1 MINKKLVQYPDG
13 YLNRVPIL
21 QFVLVTLLFPLWG
34 AAASLNDILITQFK
48 TVFTLSDFATGFVQ
62 SAFYGGY
69 FLLAIPAATVIRKTS
84 YRVAIVMGLIFYI
97 IGCFLFFPASN
108 SATYGF
114 FLFAIFAI
122 AVGLS
127 FLETSANTYT
137 TMLGPKE
144 SATQRINIAQVFYP
158 IGAMTGILLGKYFVF
173 TEGASLESQLAGMSP
188 AEAKQFSLE
197 MLQRTLV
204 PYKFILMILFVV
216 LVMFLIFRFP
226 NTKSVET
233 KAEKS
238 GVGLAETLKYL
249 AKNTPFKKGIL
260 AQFIY
265 IGLQTTVWSFT
276 IRLAL
281 DINPEVNERFASNFM
296 VYSFIAFFIGRFLA
310 SFLMAKFKPTLVLTI
325 YSVIGTILLTYVVL
339 VPNMSAVY
347 GAVFVSVL
355 FGPLW
360 PTIYGRTLE
369 TVKDK
374 YRETAGAILVMS
386 IIGGA
391 VTPPIQGLVS
401 DLIGSMQI
409 SFVVP
414 MLSFLYLACYF
425 YMENRQE
432 RLALSKNN

>member
-1 MINKKLVQYPDG
+1 MIK
-13 YLNRVPIL
+13 
-21 QFVLVTLLFPLWG
+21 
-34 AAASLNDILITQFK
+34 
-48 TVFTLSDFATGFVQ
+48 
-62 SAFYGGY
+62 
-69 FLLAIPAATVIRKTS
+69 KTS
-84 YRVAIVMGLIFYI
+84 YRVAIVIGLIFYI

-108 SATYGF
+108 SVTYGF
-114 FLFAIFAI
+114 FLFSIFAI

-158 IGAMTGILLGKYFVF
+158 IDAMTGILLGKYFVF

-188 AEAKQFSLE
+188 AEAEQFSLE

-216 LVMFLIFRFP
+216 LVMFIIFKFP
-226 NTKSVET
+226 NTKAVET
-233 KAEKS
+233 KADKS
-238 GVGLAETLKYL
+238 GVGLVETLKYL
-249 AKNTPFKKGIL
+249 IKNTPFKKGIL

-265 IGLQTTVWSFT
+265 MGLQTTVWSFT

-310 SFLMAKFKPTLVLTI
+310 NFLIAKFRTTLVLTI
-325 YSVIGTILLTYVVL
+325 YSIIGTMLLTYVVL
-339 VPNMSAVY
+339 VPNMTAVY

-391 VTPPIQGLVS
+391 VTPPIQGLFS
-401 DLIGSMQI
+401 DIFGSMQI

-414 MLSFLYLACYF
+414 VLSFLYLAYYF
-425 YMENRQE
+425 YQENKQE
-432 RLALSKNN
+432 NLALSKNN

>member
-1 MINKKLVQYPDG
+1 MNNKKLVQYPDG

-48 TVFTLSDFATGFVQ
+48 SVFELSDFATGFVQ

-69 FLLAIPAATVIRKTS
+69 FLLAIPAATVIKKTS
-84 YRVAIVMGLIFYI
+84 YRVAIIIGLIFYI

-108 SATYGF
+108 SLTYGF

-144 SATQRINIAQVFYP
+144 SATRRINLAQVFYP

-188 AEAKQFSLE
+188 AEAEQFSLE

-204 PYKFILMILFVV
+204 PYKFILIILFVV
-216 LVMFLIFRFP
+216 LIMFLIFKFP
-226 NTKSVET
+226 NTKAEET
-233 KAEKS
+233 RS
-238 GVGLAETLKYL
+238 GKGRVGLGETLKYL
-249 AKNTPFKKGIL
+249 AKNNPFKKGIL

-310 SFLMAKFKPTLVLTI
+310 NFLMAKFKTTLVLTT
-325 YSVIGTILLTYVVL
+325 YSIIGTMVLTYVVL

-369 TVKDK
+369 TVEDK

-391 VTPPIQGLVS
+391 FTPPIQGLFS
-401 DLIGSMQI
+401 DIFGSMQL

-414 MLSFLYLACYF
+414 MLSFLYLAYYF
-425 YMENRQE
+425 YQENKRE
-432 RLALSKNN
+432 KLA

>member
-1 MINKKLVQYPDG
+1 MNNKKLVQYPDG

-21 QFVLVTLLFPLWG
+21 QFALVTLLFPLWG

-48 TVFTLSDFATGFVQ
+48 SVFELSDFATGFIQ

-69 FLLAIPAATVIRKTS
+69 FLLAIPAATVIKKTS
-84 YRVAIVMGLIFYI
+84 YRVAIIIGLIFYI

-108 SATYGF
+108 SVTYGF

-144 SATQRINIAQVFYP
+144 SATRRINLAQVFYP

-173 TEGASLESQLAGMSP
+173 TEGASLESKLAGMSP
-188 AEAKQFSLE
+188 AEAEQFSLE

-204 PYKFILMILFVV
+204 PYKFILIILFVV
-216 LVMFLIFRFP
+216 LIMFLIFKFP
-226 NTKSVET
+226 NTKAVET
-233 KAEKS
+233 KDHKS
-238 GVGLAETLKYL
+238 RVGLGETLKYL
-249 AKNTPFKKGIL
+249 AKNNPFKKGIL

-265 IGLQTTVWSFT
+265 MGLQTTVWSFT

-281 DINPEVNERFASNFM
+281 DINPEINERFAANFM
-296 VYSFIAFFIGRFLA
+296 IYSFIAFFIGRFLA
-310 SFLMAKFKPTLVLTI
+310 NFLMAKFKPTFVLTL
-325 YSVIGTILLTYVVL
+325 YSIIGTIVLTYVVL

-374 YRETAGAILVMS
+374 YRETAGAILVMA

-391 VTPPIQGLVS
+391 FTPPIQGLFS
-401 DLIGSMQI
+401 DIIGSMQL

-414 MLSFLYLACYF
+414 MLSFLYLAYYF
-425 YMENRQE
+425 YQENKRE
-432 RLALSKNN
+432 KLA

>member
-1 MINKKLVQYPDG
+1 MNNKKLVQYPDG

-48 TVFTLSDFATGFVQ
+48 TVFELSDFATGFVQ

-69 FLLAIPAATVIRKTS
+69 FLLAIPAATVIKKTS
-84 YRVAIVMGLIFYI
+84 YRVAIVIGLIFYI

-108 SATYGF
+108 SVTYGF
-114 FLFAIFAI
+114 FLFSIFAI

-188 AEAKQFSLE
+188 AEAEQFSLE

-204 PYKFILMILFVV
+204 TYKFILMILFVV
-216 LVMFLIFRFP
+216 LVMFIIFKFP
-226 NTKSVET
+226 NTKAVET
-233 KAEKS
+233 KADKS
-238 GVGLAETLKYL
+238 GVGLVETLKYL
-249 AKNTPFKKGIL
+249 IKNTPFKKGIL

-265 IGLQTTVWSFT
+265 MGLQTTVWSFT

-310 SFLMAKFKPTLVLTI
+310 NFLIAKFRTTLVLTI
-325 YSVIGTILLTYVVL
+325 YSIIGTMLLTYVVL
-339 VPNMSAVY
+339 VPNMTAVY

-391 VTPPIQGLVS
+391 VTPPIQGLFS
-401 DLIGSMQI
+401 DIFGSMQI

-414 MLSFLYLACYF
+414 VLSFLYLAYYF
-425 YMENRQE
+425 YQENKQE
-432 RLALSKNN
+432 NLALSKNN